1 MRVARWRVEE
11 ALGKARE
18 IAIAE
23 GDNIMGEAVISA
35 KAKCPSPDK
44 PGHKMITRIP
54 GQAKV
59 VHLRFTPKR
68 KDGRTIP
75 LTKTKQIHFTARHW
89 TGRIP
94 GSLQEAIRKVV
105 KENRPGNIRVY
116 AGHFKVPYA
125 HFVEYGTVKMAP
137 QKYMRPTF
145 AEIKGKVRPRIE
157 AAMAEVAR
165 YYR

>member
-23 GDNIMGEAVISA
+23 GDNIMGEAVI
-35 KAKCPSPDK
+35 
-44 PGHKMITRIP
+44 P

-75 LTKTKQIHFTARHW
+75 LAKRKEVAFTARHW

-94 GSLQEAIRKVV
+94 GSLQESIRKVV